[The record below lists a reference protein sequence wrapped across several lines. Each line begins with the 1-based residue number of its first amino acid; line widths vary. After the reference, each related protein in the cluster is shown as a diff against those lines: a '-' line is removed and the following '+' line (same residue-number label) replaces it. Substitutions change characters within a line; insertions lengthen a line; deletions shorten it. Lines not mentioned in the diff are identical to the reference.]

1 MGLFDRLSRLFRA
14 NLNAAISAAED
25 PEKILEQA
33 LLDMQEDQVQLRQA
47 VAQAMAT
54 HKRVEQQ
61 YNQNLILAEEWYR
74 KAQLALQKGDE
85 ELAKQALARRKSY
98 MDTAASLKTQL
109 DQQSVQLEHLRRQ
122 MTALEGK
129 IAEAKTK
136 KDMLKARLRAAKAT
150 EQVNKALGKVGT
162 SSAMAAFERME
173 AMAAFERM
181 EDKVLAQEAK
191 AQAMVELAGDRLEEQ
206 FKLLEGQSDLDAELQ
221 ALKAQMGMLPPQP
234 TGAQPLPESL
244 KQGELS

>member
-25 PEKILEQA
+25 PEKILDQA

-61 YNQNLILAEEWYR
+61 YNQNLALAEEWYR
-74 KAQLALQKGDE
+74 KAQLALQKGEE

-98 MDTAASLKTQL
+98 ADTAAALKTQL
-109 DQQSVQLEHLRRQ
+109 DQQAVQLENLRRQ

-129 IAEAKTK
+129 IAEARTK

-150 EQVNKALGKVGT
+150 EQVNQALGKVGT
-162 SSAMAAFERME
+162 SGAMAAFERME
-173 AMAAFERM
+173 E
-181 EDKVLAQEAK
+181 KVLTQEAK
-191 AQAMVELAGDRLEEQ
+191 AQATVELAGDTLEEQ
-206 FKLLEGQSDLDAELQ
+206 FKLLEGNTDLDAELQ
-221 ALKAQMGMLPPQP
+221 ALKAQMGMLPSP
-234 TGAQPLPESL
+234 GANPQPLPQSVQ
-244 KQGELS
+244 QGELEQQS

>member
-14 NLNAAISAAED
+14 NLNAAIAAAED
-25 PEKILEQA
+25 PEKILDQA

-61 YNQNLILAEEWYR
+61 YNQSLTLAEEWYR

-98 MDTAASLKTQL
+98 ADTAASLKTQL
-109 DQQSVQLEHLRRQ
+109 DQQSVQLENLRRQ

-162 SSAMAAFERME
+162 SSAI
-173 AMAAFERM
+173 AAFERM
-181 EDKVLAQEAK
+181 EDKVLTQEAK
-191 AQAMVELAGDRLEEQ
+191 AQATTELAGDRLEEQ
-206 FKLLEGQSDLDAELQ
+206 FRLLEGQSDLDAELL

-234 TGAQPLPESL
+234 PSAQPLPESVR
-244 KQGELS
+244 QGELS

>member
-1 MGLFDRLSRLFRA
+1 MGLFDRLGRLFRA

-25 PEKILEQA
+25 PEKILDQA

-54 HKRVEQQ
+54 QKRVEQQ
-61 YNQNLILAEEWYR
+61 YNQNLSLAEEWYR

-85 ELAKQALARRKSY
+85 ELAKQALSRRKGY
-98 MDTAASLKTQL
+98 ADTAAAMKTQL
-109 DQQSVQLEHLRRQ
+109 DQQSVQLENLRRQ

-150 EQVNKALGKVGT
+150 EQVNQALGKVGT

-173 AMAAFERM
+173 
-181 EDKVLAQEAK
+181 DKVLTQEAK
-191 AQAMVELAGDRLEEQ
+191 AQATIELSGDNLEEQ
-206 FKLLEGQSDLDAELQ
+206 FKLLESSTDLDAELL
-221 ALKAQMGMLPPQP
+221 ALKAQMGMGTLPSSASAPV
-234 TGAQPLPESL
+234 PLPESL
-244 KQGELS
+244 QQGKLEQS

>member
-25 PEKILEQA
+25 PEKILDQA

-61 YNQNLILAEEWYR
+61 YNQNLALAEEWYR
-74 KAQLALQKGDE
+74 KAQLALQKGEE

-98 MDTAASLKTQL
+98 ADTAAALKTQL
-109 DQQSVQLEHLRRQ
+109 DQQAVQLENLRRQ

-129 IAEAKTK
+129 IAEARTK

-150 EQVNKALGKVGT
+150 EQVNQALGKVGT
-162 SSAMAAFERME
+162 SGAMAAFERME
-173 AMAAFERM
+173 E
-181 EDKVLAQEAK
+181 KVLTQEAK
-191 AQAMVELAGDRLEEQ
+191 AQATVELAGDTLEEQ
-206 FKLLEGQSDLDAELQ
+206 FKLLEGNTDLDAELQ
-221 ALKAQMGMLPPQP
+221 ALKAQMGMLPSPSANP
-234 TGAQPLPESL
+234 QPLPQSVQ
-244 KQGELS
+244 QGELEQQS

>member
-1 MGLFDRLSRLFRA
+1 MGLFDRLGRLFRA

-25 PEKILEQA
+25 PEKILDQA

-61 YNQNLILAEEWYR
+61 YNQNVALADEWYR

-85 ELAKQALARRKSY
+85 ELAKQALSRRKGY
-98 MDTAASLKTQL
+98 ADTANALKTQL
-109 DQQSVQLEHLRRQ
+109 DQQSAQLENLRRQ

-150 EQVNKALGKVGT
+150 EQVNQALGKVGT

-173 AMAAFERM
+173 
-181 EDKVLAQEAK
+181 DKVLTQEAK
-191 AQAMVELAGDRLEEQ
+191 AQATVELAGDNLEEQ
-206 FKLLEGQSDLDAELQ
+206 FKLLESSSDLDAELL
-221 ALKAQMGMLPPQP
+221 AMKAQMGMLPPPAVNPQS
-234 TGAQPLPESL
+234 LPSTT
-244 KQGELS
+244 KQEELQ

>member
-14 NLNAAISAAED
+14 NLNAAISAVED
-25 PEKILEQA
+25 PEKILDQA

-61 YNQNLILAEEWYR
+61 YNQNLTLAEEWYR

-98 MDTAASLKTQL
+98 ADTAASLKTQL
-109 DQQSVQLEHLRRQ
+109 DQQSAQLEHLRRQ

-173 AMAAFERM
+173 
-181 EDKVLAQEAK
+181 DKVLTQEAK
-191 AQAMVELAGDRLEEQ
+191 AQATVELAGDRLEEQ

-234 TGAQPLPESL
+234 MGVQPLPESL
-244 KQGELS
+244 KQSELN

>member
-25 PEKILEQA
+25 PEKILDQA

-61 YNQNLILAEEWYR
+61 YNQNLALAEEWYR

-85 ELAKQALARRKSY
+85 ELAKQALSRRKGY
-98 MDTAASLKTQL
+98 ADATAALKTQL
-109 DQQSVQLEHLRRQ
+109 DQQSAQLENLRRQ

-150 EQVNKALGKVGT
+150 EQVNQALGKVGT

-173 AMAAFERM
+173 
-181 EDKVLAQEAK
+181 DKVLTQEAK
-191 AQAMVELAGDRLEEQ
+191 AQATVELSGDKLEEQ
-206 FKLLEGQSDLDAELQ
+206 FKLLEGNTDLDAELL
-221 ALKAQMGMLPPQP
+221 AMKAQMGMLSPAEAAPP
-234 TGAQPLPESL
+234 PLPLSM
-244 KQGELS
+244 KQGELEQS